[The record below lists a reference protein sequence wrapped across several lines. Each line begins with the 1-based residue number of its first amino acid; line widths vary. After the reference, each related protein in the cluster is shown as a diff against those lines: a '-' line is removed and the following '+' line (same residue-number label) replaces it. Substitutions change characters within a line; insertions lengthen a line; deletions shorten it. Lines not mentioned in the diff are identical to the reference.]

1 MQEENGQLTQNDENV
16 VVAAAVAAVGWRRLP
31 VCAAANGRDDRD
43 RCWWRPTPDDGDGLT
58 FVVVVVGWI
67 PLSERRAKVGKS
79 TASFDALGVDDIVA
93 AVELVGVVD
102 DGASV
107 GGDHRMVN
115 SHCYCTCRY
124 RRHLQEK
131 QNVQM

>member
-1 MQEENGQLTQNDENV
+1 
-16 VVAAAVAAVGWRRLP
+16 
-31 VCAAANGRDDRD
+31 
-43 RCWWRPTPDDGDGLT
+43 LT

-67 PLSERRAKVGKS
+67 PLSERWVKVGKL
-79 TASFDALGVDDIVA
+79 TASFDALGVDDIAA

-115 SHCYCTCRY
+115 SHCYCPCRY
-124 RRHLQEK
+124 RRHLQERQTHK
-131 QNVQM
+131 CRPTLI